1 MNSVVRESV
10 SLGKKIIT
18 GKIVIFI
25 CLGIICIA
33 LALYHLFRKTTP
45 YTRMRGVVQKS
56 QCHQERH
63 NRQSCRLMVS
73 YHINGTLHTKHFIHN
88 GTKNYFVGQP
98 IELEYPPDNIDSIH
112 ICCKMST
119 KKLAF
124 LFSLGSI
131 FFLGIA
137 FFDYLF
143 RNNKV
148 FAISQSINLFR

>member
-1 MNSVVRESV
+1 MNSVIQDSV
-10 SLGKKIIT
+10 SLGQKIIT

-25 CLGIICIA
+25 CLGIICIGF
-33 LALYHLFRKTTP
+33 ALYHLFRKTTK
-45 YTRMRGVVQKS
+45 YNRMWGVVQKS
-56 QCHQERH
+56 QCHQEKN
-63 NRQSCRLMVS
+63 NRQACRLMIS
-73 YHINGTLHTKHFIHN
+73 YHINGTLYTKHFIHD
-88 GTKNYFVGQP
+88 GTTNYFIGQP
-98 IELEYPPDNIDSIH
+98 IELEYPSDTIDKMR

-124 LFSLGSI
+124 LFILGSI

-148 FAISQSINLFR
+148 FAISQSVNLFR